1 MQGLMGSELTLLPEG
16 RWSCPEIFS
25 REFYHERMDGSES
38 LDAETTDRKL
48 QYYFSGEMITI

>member
-1 MQGLMGSELTLLPEG
+1 MGSELTLLPEG

-48 QYYFSGEMITI
+48 QYYFSGEMIMI